1 MEGITGAPLV
11 VPAKFSQ
18 VKQALTCETPE
29 ITFDGDAL
37 VHATLN
43 GTDWCAVPEVL
54 RVKAGGVAGED
65 RGALVERFIQL
76 HTHTH
81 THTHTHVAS
90 SCVPRTRRQDGI
102 STQPLPPTPK
112 KHIFIFSS
120 SCIKNVCLWV
130 CGLHR

>member
-81 THTHTHVAS
+81 THTHTHVARRWS
-90 SCVPRTRRQDGI
+90 AYGGSRKSMCCLCVA
-102 STQPLPPTPK
+102 
-112 KHIFIFSS
+112 
-120 SCIKNVCLWV
+120 NVLLMCCECVANVLLM
-130 CGLHR
+130 CC